1 MVLRCRFPALF
12 SALLALI
19 AVTGC
24 QGRDAD
30 SPIIPGVVLG
40 EFWGEVR
47 DGEVILHLMEDGAA
61 DGADGL
67 DASSPG
73 TAEQGLLRI
82 REDKNGTPGT
92 AGAADGIELVVERTA
107 PYVGPQTVA
116 NGCGPGVASFEF
128 NVTVRNFFQ
137 TAITNVFAEINDI
150 TPPAEHAICNSDT
163 PTVNLQIDGTPLIT
177 DNGLVRYGHL
187 SRDPNGFATAPAG
200 SAVPPPLGTD
210 VTAQAMVWRFRSGT
224 GTFNFTG
231 RVVADLCTVDCPP
244 GAIAQEGANVSI
256 NNARPFGDTNG
267 TVNALIEGN
276 GVGYIGGS
284 FSEVGRATGAAFA
297 TDRNPAVVGLAQ
309 GPWAPIVG
317 GSVSALAPDGA
328 GGFYVG
334 GAFTQVGNTL
344 QPRLAH
350 ILDSGELDTAFAP
363 GTTLTSTGEV
373 RALALDASTNRLWVG
388 RSVAPFLSVIDATT
402 GADALLLT
410 TAPADQVFDIQ
421 IVNDT
426 VVVVGEFRNLGNA
439 NRDKV
444 AVYDRAGNLQ
454 PFALQV
460 AGGGNVSVDA
470 VATDGTT
477 LWFGGEFTFIN
488 GTGGGT
494 RNRLAAATIAT
505 STLLPWNPS
514 ANGTVRTLKLQGGPG
529 GVVYLGGAF
538 TQVRGSTR
546 NRVAAVSANPAVAA
560 PVLRTW
566 NPNAGADVNDLVVDG
581 AFVYM
586 SGTFTNL
593 SGATRDRHGAV
604 TANPDAATILQAW
617 NPAIA
622 TLATGARSILV
633 VDVAGDRLL
642 VGGNL
647 LYGGWLRRQNVAA
660 FSLTTGEFTAFDAP
674 TNNVVRAFALS
685 PDAGTLYLGGDFTLV
700 NGVAR
705 NRVAAVNGATGEL
718 NAGFTANVAN
728 NSVFALAADATHV
741 YVGGNFTGF
750 GGRNRLARVAVANGA
765 VDATY
770 TATADNTV
778 RALNRTGPDLLVG
791 GDFTTMPGPAVRF
804 ARLSTT
810 APGAVLTNYNANNTV
825 TSIAVSKNVAY
836 AGGLFTSV
844 LATGRNRVAA
854 IDLRNQTVLT
864 SFNANVNNAVTSVA
878 AAGPAVVVGGSFT
891 SVGGQ
896 TRTAF
901 AVVDATTG
909 APFASAPIATGSVN
923 AVAVMAGTFVG
934 GGLLG
939 TTAVNVVTAGT
950 TTAPSRRLST
960 FVVNA
965 D

>member
-1 MVLRCRFPALF
+1 MALRCRCPALF
-12 SALLALI
+12 SALLALV

-24 QGRDAD
+24 QGRDGE

-47 DGEVILHLMEDGAA
+47 DGEVVLHLMEDGAA
-61 DGADGL
+61 AGL
-67 DASSPG
+67 DASLPG

-92 AGAADGIELVVERTA
+92 AGAPDGIELVVERTA

-150 TPPAEHAICNSDT
+150 TPPVEHSICNSDT
-163 PTVNLQIDGTPLIT
+163 PTVNLRIDGTPLIT
-177 DNGLVRYGHL
+177 EHGLVRYGHL
-187 SRDPNGFATAPAG
+187 SRDPNGSDRAPEGGAP
-200 SAVPPPLGTD
+200 SLVPPPLGPDT
-210 VTAQAMVWRFRSGT
+210 TAQAMVWRFRSGT

-244 GAIAQEGANVSI
+244 GAIAQEGVGVSI

-297 TDRNPAVVGLAQ
+297 TDRDPTKVGVAQ
-309 GPWAPIVG
+309 DRWAPIVG
-317 GSVSALAPDGA
+317 GSVSALAPDGQQ
-328 GGFYVG
+328 GFYVG

-344 QPRLAH
+344 RPRLAH
-350 ILDSGELDTAFAP
+350 IGSDGELDTAFAP

-373 RALALDASTNRLWVG
+373 RTIALDATNNRLWVG

-402 GADALLLT
+402 GADALLPSA
-410 TAPADQVFDIQ
+410 APADQVFDIQ
-421 IVNDT
+421 IVNDV
-426 VVVVGEFRNLGNA
+426 VVVVGEFRNLGST

-444 AVYDRAGNLQ
+444 AVYNRAGTLQ
-454 PFALQV
+454 SFALQV

-477 LWFGGEFTFIN
+477 LWVGGEFTFIN

-494 RNRLAAATIAT
+494 RNRLAAATIAD
-505 STLLPWNPS
+505 STLLPWNPN
-514 ANGTVRTLKLQGGPG
+514 ANGTVRTLKLSGGAT
-529 GVVYLGGAF
+529 GVVYVGGTF
-538 TQVRGSTR
+538 TQLRGSTRSR
-546 NRVAAVSANPAVAA
+546 NRVAAIGANPAVPSPDPLA
-560 PVLRTW
+560 W
-566 NPNAGADVNDLVVDG
+566 NPNASSDVNDLVVDG

-586 SGTFTNL
+586 SGAFASL
-593 SGATRDRHGAV
+593 SGQTRDRHGAV
-604 TANPDAATILQAW
+604 AANPNEATLQAW
-617 NPAIA
+617 NPAVG
-622 TLATGARSILV
+622 TSGGARSILV
-633 VDVAGDRLL
+633 VDVEGDRLL
-642 VGGNL
+642 IGGNL

-660 FSLTTGEFTAFDAP
+660 FSLTTGEFTTFDAP

-685 PDAGTLYLGGDFTLV
+685 PDAATLYLGGDFTQVGGLT
-700 NGVAR
+700 R
-705 NRVAAVNGATGEL
+705 TRVAAVNGTTGAL
-718 NAGFTANVAN
+718 TGFTANVP
-728 NSVFALAADATHV
+728 NSSVLALAADATHL
-741 YVGGNFTGF
+741 YVGGTFTGF
-750 GGRNRLARVAVANGA
+750 GGRDRLARVSATTGD
-765 VDATY
+765 VDTGY
-770 TATADNTV
+770 TATPNSTV
-778 RALNRTGPDLLVG
+778 RALNRTGPDVLVG
-791 GDFTTMPGPAVRF
+791 GDFTSISGAAVGL

-810 APGAVLTNYNANNTV
+810 APGAVLTNYNANNSV

-836 AGGLFTSV
+836 AGGIFTSV
-844 LATGRNRVAA
+844 LATGRNRLAA

-864 SFNANVNNAVTSVA
+864 SFNANVNNTVTSVA
-878 AAGPAVVVGGSFT
+878 AAGPAVVLGGSFT
-891 SVGGQ
+891 LVGGQ
-896 TRTAF
+896 GRTAF

-909 APFASAPIATGSVN
+909 APFASAPIVTGSVN

-934 GGLLG
+934 GGILG

-950 TTAPSRRLST
+950 TTAPSQRLST